1 MVLYDDKKWLCRLIR
16 TAFTI
21 EDDTGVCEK
30 VLKTKAALPPVGY
43 HHDGD
48 SSSASSDD
56 SFDIRGKG
64 ADLGHRRRSNTA
76 IRLEKLEKQKKAQNL
91 TQVVRVNN
99 IMEAPKNQI
108 TFTKTDDYRSKGS
121 STCKNAV
128 RVDKLLEAVP
138 NPEAIPFASYAKFEA
153 SGHPGTSYK
162 RMAIFLPFLPPEHR
176 CYPIRVAVVATAK
189 VIELIGLTLWLGSQA
204 HPVIAKDLRPISY
217 YCLQIADEDGEWDAD
232 FPPLDPGEPASKF
245 SFSHLALVKCEN
257 DHAIQTTSQLKTN
270 LSFLLP
276 NGTAFRIQVDVSS
289 NSITLAEALNLL
301 LKQSGWG
308 KGFTCTDPKEVYHF
322 EKLGDPS
329 VQFLDLSVSVH
340 DSKCK
345 EFCLVRNGAKS
356 IQSATVKSDT
366 MMGNILMGAELMEYM
381 LHFRYGGSP
390 SEIPGARSSLYPVVV
405 STGRFNRVRNALC
418 VIWSGDRLDLEFQ
431 HKTKSYPLSSFS
443 GVKYD
448 AMKNRVVVSINQY
461 SQSTPIGTHYLTGTG
476 HLTLTTLERQVA
488 TELYH
493 HLISVIASK

>member
-43 HHDGD
+43 HQDED
-48 SSSASSDD
+48 SSSVSSND
-56 SFDIRGKG
+56 SFDIREG

-76 IRLEKLEKQKKAQNL
+76 IRLEKLEKQKKVQNL

-108 TFTKTDDYRSKGS
+108 TFTKTEDYRNRGDNS
-121 STCKNAV
+121 SAKRHV
-128 RVDKLLEAVP
+128 PVDQLLDAVP
-138 NPEAIPFASYAKFEA
+138 NPEEIPFASYAKFDA
-153 SGHPGTSYK
+153 SGHPGTAYK

-176 CYPIRVAVVATAK
+176 GYPIRVAVVATAK
-189 VIELIGLTLWLGSQA
+189 VIELIGLTLWMGSQA
-204 HPVIAKDLRPISY
+204 HPLIAKDLRPISY
-217 YCLQIADEDGEWDAD
+217 YCLQIADEDGEWDSD
-232 FPPLDPGEPASKF
+232 FPPLDAGEPISKF

-276 NGTAFRIQVDVSS
+276 NGIVFRIQLDS
-289 NSITLAEALNLL
+289 NSITLADTLSLL

-308 KGFTCTDPKEVYHF
+308 RGFTCTDPKEVYHF
-322 EKLGDPS
+322 EKLGEPS
-329 VQFLDLSVSVH
+329 VQFSDLSVSIQDV
-340 DSKCK
+340 KCK
-345 EFCLVRNGAKS
+345 DFCLVRNGAKS
-356 IQSATVKSDT
+356 IQSANVKSDP
-366 MMGNILMGAELMEYM
+366 MMG
-381 LHFRYGGSP
+381 YGVSP
-390 SEIPGARSSLYPVVV
+390 SEIPGARSSLYPVIV

-443 GVKYD
+443 GVKFD
-448 AMKNRVVVSINQY
+448 AVKNRVVVSINQY
-461 SQSTPIGTHYLTGTG
+461 SQSSPIGTHYLTGTS